1 MAFELAI
8 VGAGVMAEAIAR
20 GIISAETIQA
30 SNIVAVDVSPQR
42 REYFQSQLH
51 IKTAETAVDAVRGA
65 RILLLCVKPFQM
77 EQVLRDL
84 KSGIDDQSLL
94 ISIAAGI
101 SSAFIE
107 KTLAGGKRW
116 RVIRAMPNT
125 PMLVGRGM
133 VTIAPGTHATKDDL
147 AVARKLFESSAKVI
161 EVPEEKINA
170 VTAVSGSGPA
180 YFFFLTEQLI
190 QAGIELGLT
199 PEDARTLAIETAAG
213 AAKMMSESSDSP
225 ADHSKRVTT
234 PNGTTHAAI
243 SWMEQKDWHQIT
255 RDAIKAASKRS
266 AEMGK

>member
-20 GIISAETIQA
+20 GIISAGTIQPDK
-30 SNIVAVDVSPQR
+30 IIAVDISPQR
-42 REYFQSQLH
+42 REYFENQLH
-51 IKTAETAVDAVRGA
+51 IKTAEAAVDAARGA
-65 RILLLCVKPFQM
+65 KIVLLCVKPFQM

-84 KSGIDDQSLL
+84 MPGIDEKSLL

-101 SSAFIE
+101 SSGFIE

-133 VTIAPGTHATKDDL
+133 VAIAAGTNAKKDDL
-147 AVARKLFESSAKVI
+147 TAARKLFESSAKVI
-161 EVPEEKINA
+161 EVPEDKINA

-199 PEDARTLAIETAAG
+199 PDDARTLAIETAVG

-225 ADHSKRVTT
+225 ADHRKRVTT

-243 SWMEQKDWHQIT
+243 SWMEQKDWNQIT
-255 RDAIKAASKRS
+255 RDAIKAAAKRS
-266 AEMGK
+266 DEMGK